1 MGQIGS
7 PSPALLLLAAF
18 SRYEPALAWARRQG
32 EKTWGPVALE
42 SPAFAF
48 TQTDYYQPTM
58 GPELRKIFWL
68 FEDRCDPG
76 SLPDVKILTNRWE
89 EEYAAAAGLPEPRP
103 LNLDPGYLTL
113 AKLVLAST
121 KDHSHR
127 IYLRQGIYAEITLHY
142 SQQRWQARP
151 WTFAD
156 YRRDD
161 YQQFFLQGR
170 EYLHQRI
177 RQEPKPC
184 GG

>member
-1 MGQIGS
+1 MGEIGS
-7 PSPALLLLAAF
+7 PSHVLLLLAAF
-18 SRYEPALAWARRQG
+18 SRYQPALDWARGQG

-42 SPAFAF
+42 SPAFEF

-58 GPELRKIFWL
+58 GPGLRKIFWL
-68 FEDRCDPG
+68 FENRWDPSG
-76 SLPDVKILTNRWE
+76 LPDVKILTNRWE
-89 EEYAAAAGLPEPRP
+89 EEYAATAGLAEPRP
-103 LNLDPGYLTL
+103 LNLDPGYLSL

-127 IYLRQGIYAEITLHY
+127 IYLRQGIYAEITLSY

-156 YRRDD
+156 YRRED
-161 YQQFFLQGR
+161 YQQFFLRGR
-170 EYLHQRI
+170 TYLHQRI

-184 GG
+184 AG